1 MASKTKNTKS
11 GSKSSSKAAK
21 AAVTAAGKEVSAAR
35 KAAIKEVEQRIERL
49 DSAKSAPLDET
60 APRGGDGSAL
70 AKESPTGQRAA
81 TGANVAKQDHE
92 VPSAKE
98 LANNAAHEAH
108 ADAADTAAP
117 AQRGAKGKAARP
129 AAQPAEDKKNAK
141 AARGGGEDVSRKPKR
156 MGVLDAAAK
165 VLAASKEPMR
175 AKDMIAAVEAKGL
188 WKSPGG
194 KTPEATLY
202 AAIIR
207 EIAAKGKDAR
217 FKKHERGVF
226 VASAAALK
234 GA

>member
-1 MASKTKNTKS
+1 MASKTKNTKP
-11 GSKSSSKAAK
+11 GSKPSSKAAR

-60 APRGGDGSAL
+60 APKGGDGSAL

-81 TGANVAKQDHE
+81 KGGKQDHE

-117 AQRGAKGKAARP
+117 AQRGSKGKSQRGAK
-129 AAQPAEDKKNAK
+129 PAEEKKAK
-141 AARGGGEDVSRKPKR
+141 AARGGGDDLSRKPKR
-156 MGVLDAAAK
+156 MGVLDAAAQI
-165 VLAASKEPMR
+165 LAASKEPMR

-226 VASAAALK
+226 VATAAALK